1 MTVTWDDGNLPSLP
15 KLGPMG
21 WLRVLLRGLPLLSVL
36 IVALIIHTIVRL
48 IEQYFAGSSR
58 PVSAAIVQWV
68 CVVALRILGLTLR
81 LHGDVMTAPGAVVA
95 NHSSWLDIFV
105 LNARKRIFFVAKS
118 EVRGWPGIGWLARA
132 AGTVFIKRD
141 RKEAHAQVEL
151 FRQRLGHG
159 HRLLFFP
166 EGTSTDNQRVLPF
179 KTTLFAPFFDD
190 SLRNIA
196 QIQAVSV
203 VYHAP
208 TGQDN
213 RFYGWWGEMSFG
225 GHLLTVL
232 GTRGNGSVDVV
243 CHPPHKISEYTDRK
257 SLAADLER
265 CVRQGFETHQKG

>member
-1 MTVTWDDGNLPSLP
+1 MTVTWDDGNLPALP
-15 KLGPMG
+15 KLGVMG
-21 WLRVLLRGLPLLSVL
+21 WLRVLLRGLPLLIVL
-36 IVALIIHTIVRL
+36 IFALIIHGIVRL
-48 IEQYFAGSSR
+48 LESVFVGPPR
-58 PVSAAIVQWV
+58 PVSAGIVQWV
-68 CVVALRILGLTLR
+68 CRAALRLLGLTLR

-141 RKEAHAQVEL
+141 RKEARAQVEL
-151 FRQRLGHG
+151 FRQRLGRG

-190 SLRNIA
+190 GLRDIA
-196 QIQAVSV
+196 HIQAVSV

-208 TGQDN
+208 DDQDD
-213 RFYGWWGEMSFG
+213 RFYGWWGDMSFG

-232 GTRGNGSVDVV
+232 GAPRNGSVDVI
-243 CHPPHKISEYTDRK
+243 CHPPHRICEYADRK
-257 SLAADLER
+257 TLAADLER
-265 CVRQGFETHQKG
+265 CVRQGFKDFQKG